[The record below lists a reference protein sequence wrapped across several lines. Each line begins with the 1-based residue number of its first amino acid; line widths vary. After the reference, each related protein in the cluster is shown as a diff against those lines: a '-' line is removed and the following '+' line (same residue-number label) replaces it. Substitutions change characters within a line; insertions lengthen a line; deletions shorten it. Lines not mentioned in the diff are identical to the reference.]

1 MIKAEVEKKGLDVR
15 ILPVRDHA
23 EGMLSLETD
32 RVDAY
37 STDHILL
44 YGLIAKSRSP
54 EDFAVVGD
62 FLSYDPYALMI
73 PRNESAYELVGKRAL
88 AEVFRSGEIDTIYDK
103 WFGPLGVEKTDLLDA
118 AFQIQALP
126 N

>member
-1 MIKAEVEKKGLDVR
+1 
-15 ILPVRDHA
+15 
-23 EGMLSLETD
+23 
-32 RVDAY
+32 
-37 STDHILL
+37 
-44 YGLIAKSRSP
+44 LISKSRSP

-88 AEVFRSGEIDTIYDK
+88 AQVFRSGEIDAIYEK
-103 WFGPLGVEKTDLLDA
+103 WFGPLGVEQTDLLRA

-126 N
+126 E